1 MKPLLS
7 VQDISSF
14 IGPFHI
20 LQGVTLEVYAGEVV
34 VILGRNGAGKTT
46 TLRSIIGQV
55 SPSQGGITLDGVS
68 LVNMPP
74 HLAVRQGIGY
84 VPEDYGVFDF
94 LTVEE
99 NLALAMRR
107 RDKPTQER
115 HDETLEIFPDLRIA
129 FKRLAMTLSGGQ
141 RQMLSIA
148 RALLN
153 ENKIIL
159 IDEPSKGL
167 APIVV
172 ERIQKVL
179 LGLKKK
185 STIVLVEQNFA
196 LACSVGDR
204 YYIINEGRTVL
215 NGSVLDL
222 INDTS
227 LQQTH
232 LGLMPTP

>member
-1 MKPLLS
+1 MKPLLK
-7 VQDISSF
+7 VEGISSF

-20 LQGVTLEVYAGEVV
+20 LQGVSLEVYPGEVV

-46 TLRSIIGQV
+46 TLRSIVGQV
-55 SPSQGGITLDGVS
+55 PPSQGMVTLDGVS
-68 LVNMPP
+68 LLNMPT
-74 HLAVRQGIGY
+74 HLVVRQGIGY

-94 LTVEE
+94 LTIEE
-99 NLALAMRR
+99 NLSLAMRR
-107 RDKPTQER
+107 RDKATLAR
-115 HDETLEIFPDLRIA
+115 HEEVLEIFPDLRVA

-148 RALLN
+148 RALVN

-172 ERIQKVL
+172 ERIQKIL
-179 LGLKKK
+179 LSLKQK

-196 LACSVGDR
+196 LACGVGDR
-204 YYIINEGRTVL
+204 YYILNDGRTVL
-215 NGSVLDL
+215 NGSIDDL
-222 INDTS
+222 IDDTA
-227 LQQTH
+227 LQQAH
-232 LGLMPTP
+232 LGLMPTT

>member
-1 MKPLLS
+1 MKPLLK
-7 VQDISSF
+7 VEEISSF

-20 LQGVTLEVYAGEVV
+20 LQGVSLEVYPGEVV

-46 TLRSIIGQV
+46 TMRSIVGQV
-55 SPSQGGITLDGVS
+55 PPSKGEVTLDGVS

-74 HLAVRQGIGY
+74 HLAIRQGIGY
-84 VPEDYGVFDF
+84 VPEDYGVFDL

-99 NLALAMRR
+99 NLSLAIRQRDRATLMRH
-107 RDKPTQER
+107 E
-115 HDETLEIFPDLRIA
+115 EVLEIFPDLRIA

-148 RALLN
+148 RALIN

-172 ERIQKVL
+172 ERIGKVL
-179 LGLKKK
+179 QSLRQK

-196 LACSVGDR
+196 LACAVGDR
-204 YYIINEGRTVL
+204 YYIINNGRTVL
-215 NGSVLDL
+215 NGGIGDL
-222 INDTS
+222 INDTT
-227 LQQTH
+227 LQQIH
-232 LGLMPTP
+232 LGLMPT

>member
-1 MKPLLS
+1 MKPLLK
-7 VQDISSF
+7 VDEISSF

-20 LQGVTLEVYAGEVV
+20 LQGVSLLVYPGEVV

-46 TLRSIIGQV
+46 TLRSIVGQV
-55 SPSQGGITLDGVS
+55 PPAKGEISLDGVS

-74 HLAVRQGIGY
+74 HLAIRQGIGY
-84 VPEDYGVFDF
+84 VPEDYGVFDL

-99 NLALAMRR
+99 NLSLAMRQ
-107 RDKPTQER
+107 RDKATLAR
-115 HDETLEIFPDLRIA
+115 HEEVLDIFPDLRLA

-153 ENKIIL
+153 ENKILL

-172 ERIQKVL
+172 ERIGKVL
-179 LGLKKK
+179 QSLKHK

-196 LACSVGDR
+196 LACAVGDR
-204 YYIINEGRTVL
+204 YYILNEGRSVQH
-215 NGSVLDL
+215 GSIDDL
-222 INDTS
+222 MNDVA
-227 LQQTH
+227 LQQMH
-232 LGLMPTP
+232 LGLMPT

>member
-1 MKPLLS
+1 MKPLLK
-7 VQDISSF
+7 VDDISSF

-20 LQGVTLEVYAGEVV
+20 LQGVSLEVYPGEVV

-46 TLRSIIGQV
+46 TLRSIVGQV
-55 SPSQGGITLDGVS
+55 PPSKGAITLDGVS
-68 LVNMPP
+68 LVNMPT
-74 HLAVRQGIGY
+74 HIAVRQGIGY
-84 VPEDYGVFDF
+84 VPEDYGVFDL

-99 NLALAMRR
+99 NLALAMRQ
-107 RDKPTQER
+107 RDKPTHNR
-115 HDETLEIFPDLRIA
+115 HDEVLEIFPDLRIA
-129 FKRLAMTLSGGQ
+129 FRRLAMTLSGGQ

-167 APIVV
+167 APIVI

-179 LGLKKK
+179 LSLKKK

-196 LACSVGDR
+196 LACAVGDR
-204 YYIINEGRTVL
+204 YYIINDGRTVL
-215 NGSVLDL
+215 NGSIDDL
-222 INDTS
+222 IDDTA

-232 LGLMPTP
+232 LGLMPA